1 MIRNNVFFLFIL
13 LCFSGV
19 EADDLKTKDQMRY
32 QSLIQEVR
40 CLVCQ
45 NQSVAESNAELAK
58 DLRREIKLQIQDGK
72 SDTEIKKYLF
82 DRYGEFILYEPA
94 FSQKTF
100 FLWFAPIILLMLF
113 YGWFKNCLL
122 YTSPSPR
129 DRTRSRMQ
137 SSA

>member
-1 MIRNNVFFLFIL
+1 MIRMTALYLFMLSCISSISANEL
-13 LCFSGV
+13 N
-19 EADDLKTKDQMRY
+19 TNDQMRY

-72 SDTEIKKYLF
+72 SDIEIKKYLL

-94 FSQKTF
+94 FTQKTV
-100 FLWFAPIILLMLF
+100 FLWFSPIILLLLF
-113 YGWFKNCLL
+113 IGWFRKIGN
-122 YTSPSPR
+122 
-129 DRTRSRMQ
+129 
-137 SSA
+137 

>member
-1 MIRNNVFFLFIL
+1 RFSPYNWRIELIRNNVFFLFIL

-72 SDTEIKKYLF
+72 SDSEIKKYLF

-113 YGWFKNCLL
+113 YGWFKKIGN
-122 YTSPSPR
+122 
-129 DRTRSRMQ
+129 
-137 SSA
+137 

>member
-1 MIRNNVFFLFIL
+1 MLF
-13 LCFSGV
+13 CTSGIS
-19 EADDLKTKDQMRY
+19 ANDLDINGQIRY

-72 SDTEIKKYLF
+72 SDTEIKRYLL

-94 FSQKTF
+94 FTQKTL
-100 FLWFAPIILLMLF
+100 FLWFSPVILLLMF
-113 YGWFKNCLL
+113 YGWFRKIGN
-122 YTSPSPR
+122 
-129 DRTRSRMQ
+129 
-137 SSA
+137 

>member
-72 SDTEIKKYLF
+72 SDSEIKKYLF

-113 YGWFKNCLL
+113 YGWFKKIGN
-122 YTSPSPR
+122 
-129 DRTRSRMQ
+129 
-137 SSA
+137 

>member
-19 EADDLKTKDQMRY
+19 QADDLKTKDQMRY

-72 SDTEIKKYLF
+72 SDSEIKKYLF

-100 FLWFAPIILLMLF
+100 FLWSGNHLGRFVE
-113 YGWFKNCLL
+113 
-122 YTSPSPR
+122 PSGVSRALSRALPR
-129 DRTRSRMQ
+129 PKLRSTW
-137 SSA
+137 

>member
-1 MIRNNVFFLFIL
+1 LIKKSVICFFVLI
-13 LCFSGV
+13 CFSAIKAN
-19 EADDLKTKDQMRY
+19 ELNSNDQIRY

-72 SDTEIKKYLF
+72 SNSEIKKYLL

-94 FSQKTF
+94 FTQKTL
-100 FLWFAPIILLMLF
+100 FLWFSPIILLLMF
-113 YGWFKNCLL
+113 YGWFRKIGN
-122 YTSPSPR
+122 
-129 DRTRSRMQ
+129 
-137 SSA
+137 

>member
-1 MIRNNVFFLFIL
+1 MPTSIDTNQVITKSDIQNNKIESSPIYNERFQKLTNEL
-13 LCFSGV
+13 
-19 EADDLKTKDQMRY
+19 
-32 QSLIQEVR
+32 R

-45 NQSVAESNAELAK
+45 NQSVAESNADLAK

-72 SDTEIKKYLF
+72 SDSEIKKYLF

-113 YGWFKNCLL
+113 YGWFKKIGN
-122 YTSPSPR
+122 
-129 DRTRSRMQ
+129 
-137 SSA
+137 

>member
-1 MIRNNVFFLFIL
+1 MICFMNFFFLLSMPLGFFFIL
-13 LCFSGV
+13 LFFSAV
-19 EADDLKTKDQMRY
+19 DADELYTKDQMRY

-72 SDTEIKKYLF
+72 SDSEIKKYLF

-113 YGWFKNCLL
+113 YGWFKKIGN
-122 YTSPSPR
+122 
-129 DRTRSRMQ
+129 
-137 SSA
+137 

>member
-1 MIRNNVFFLFIL
+1 MIRNNVFSLFIL

-19 EADDLKTKDQMRY
+19 EANELNTKDQIRY

-72 SDTEIKKYLF
+72 SDSEIKKYLF
-82 DRYGEFILYEPA
+82 DRYGEFILYEPT
-94 FSQKTF
+94 FSQKTL
-100 FLWFAPIILLMLF
+100 FLWFAPIILLMMF
-113 YGWFKNCLL
+113 YGWFKKIGN
-122 YTSPSPR
+122 
-129 DRTRSRMQ
+129 
-137 SSA
+137 

>member
-1 MIRNNVFFLFIL
+1 MIRRATFFVFMLFCI
-13 LCFSGV
+13 SGIS
-19 EADDLKTKDQMRY
+19 ADELDTNDQIRY

-72 SDTEIKKYLF
+72 SDTEIKRYLL

-94 FSQKTF
+94 FTQKTL
-100 FLWFAPIILLMLF
+100 FLWFSPIILLLMF
-113 YGWFKNCLL
+113 YGWFRKIGN
-122 YTSPSPR
+122 
-129 DRTRSRMQ
+129 
-137 SSA
+137 

>member
-1 MIRNNVFFLFIL
+1 MIRYKIFSLFIL
-13 LCFSGV
+13 LCFSSV
-19 EADDLKTKDQMRY
+19 AADELNTNEQMRY

-72 SDTEIKKYLF
+72 SDSEIKKYLF
-82 DRYGEFILYEPA
+82 DRYGEFILYEPT
-94 FSQKTF
+94 FSQKTL

-113 YGWFKNCLL
+113 YGWFKKIGN
-122 YTSPSPR
+122 
-129 DRTRSRMQ
+129 
-137 SSA
+137 

>member
-1 MIRNNVFFLFIL
+1 MIRGTALSLCMLFCI
-13 LCFSGV
+13 SGISAN
-19 EADDLKTKDQMRY
+19 ELNTTDQIRY

-72 SDTEIKKYLF
+72 SDTEIKSYLL

-94 FSQKTF
+94 FTQKTF
-100 FLWFAPIILLMLF
+100 FLWFSPIILLLLF
-113 YGWFKNCLL
+113 FGWFRKIGN
-122 YTSPSPR
+122 
-129 DRTRSRMQ
+129 
-137 SSA
+137 

>member
-1 MIRNNVFFLFIL
+1 MIRSNVFFLFIL

-19 EADDLKTKDQMRY
+19 EADDLKAKDQMRY

-72 SDTEIKKYLF
+72 SDSEIKKYLF

-113 YGWFKNCLL
+113 YGWFKKIGN
-122 YTSPSPR
+122 
-129 DRTRSRMQ
+129 
-137 SSA
+137 

>member
-1 MIRNNVFFLFIL
+1 MIRRATFFLFML
-13 LCFSGV
+13 FCTSGISAN
-19 EADDLKTKDQMRY
+19 ELDTNDQMRY

-72 SDTEIKKYLF
+72 SDTEIKRYLL

-94 FSQKTF
+94 FTQKTL
-100 FLWFAPIILLMLF
+100 FLWFSPIILLLMF
-113 YGWFKNCLL
+113 YGWFRKIGN
-122 YTSPSPR
+122 
-129 DRTRSRMQ
+129 
-137 SSA
+137 

>member
-1 MIRNNVFFLFIL
+1 MLF
-13 LCFSGV
+13 CTSGIS
-19 EADDLKTKDQMRY
+19 ANDLDTNDQIRY

-72 SDTEIKKYLF
+72 SDTEIKRYLL

-94 FSQKTF
+94 FTQKTL
-100 FLWFAPIILLMLF
+100 FLWFSPIILLLMF
-113 YGWFKNCLL
+113 YGWFRKIGN
-122 YTSPSPR
+122 
-129 DRTRSRMQ
+129 
-137 SSA
+137 

>member
-1 MIRNNVFFLFIL
+1 MLF
-13 LCFSGV
+13 CTSGISAN
-19 EADDLKTKDQMRY
+19 ELDTNDQMRY

-72 SDTEIKKYLF
+72 SDTEIKRYLL

-94 FSQKTF
+94 FTQKTL
-100 FLWFAPIILLMLF
+100 FLWFSPIILLLMF
-113 YGWFKNCLL
+113 YGWFRKIGN
-122 YTSPSPR
+122 
-129 DRTRSRMQ
+129 
-137 SSA
+137 

>member
-1 MIRNNVFFLFIL
+1 LIRNTLFSLFIL

-19 EADDLKTKDQMRY
+19 EADELNTNEQMRY

-72 SDTEIKKYLF
+72 SDSEIKKYLF
-82 DRYGEFILYEPA
+82 DRYGEFILYEPK
-94 FSQKTF
+94 FSQKTL
-100 FLWFAPIILLMLF
+100 FLWFAPIILLMLL
-113 YGWFKNCLL
+113 YGWFKKIGN
-122 YTSPSPR
+122 
-129 DRTRSRMQ
+129 
-137 SSA
+137 

>member
-1 MIRNNVFFLFIL
+1 
-13 LCFSGV
+13 
-19 EADDLKTKDQMRY
+19 MRY

-72 SDTEIKKYLF
+72 SDTEIKRYLL

-94 FSQKTF
+94 FTQKTL
-100 FLWFAPIILLMLF
+100 FLWFSPIILLLMF
-113 YGWFKNCLL
+113 YGWFRKIGN
-122 YTSPSPR
+122 
-129 DRTRSRMQ
+129 
-137 SSA
+137 

>member
-1 MIRNNVFFLFIL
+1 MMFFT
-13 LCFSGV
+13 SGISAN
-19 EADDLKTKDQMRY
+19 ELDTNDQMRY

-72 SDTEIKKYLF
+72 SDIEIKTYLL

-94 FSQKTF
+94 FTQKTF
-100 FLWFAPIILLMLF
+100 FLWFSPIILLLMF
-113 YGWFKNCLL
+113 YGWFRKIGN
-122 YTSPSPR
+122 
-129 DRTRSRMQ
+129 
-137 SSA
+137 

>member
-1 MIRNNVFFLFIL
+1 MIRRATFFLFML
-13 LCFSGV
+13 FCTSGIS
-19 EADDLKTKDQMRY
+19 ANDLDTNDQIRY

-72 SDTEIKKYLF
+72 SDTEIKRYLL

-94 FSQKTF
+94 FTQKTL
-100 FLWFAPIILLMLF
+100 FLWFSPVILLLMF
-113 YGWFKNCLL
+113 YGWFRKIGN
-122 YTSPSPR
+122 
-129 DRTRSRMQ
+129 
-137 SSA
+137 

>member
-1 MIRNNVFFLFIL
+1 MLF
-13 LCFSGV
+13 CTSGIS
-19 EADDLKTKDQMRY
+19 ANDLDTNDQIRY

-72 SDTEIKKYLF
+72 SDTEIKRYLL

-94 FSQKTF
+94 FTQKTL
-100 FLWFAPIILLMLF
+100 FLWFSPVILLLMF
-113 YGWFKNCLL
+113 YGWFRKIGN
-122 YTSPSPR
+122 
-129 DRTRSRMQ
+129 
-137 SSA
+137 

>member
-13 LCFSGV
+13 LCFSGG
-19 EADDLKTKDQMRY
+19 EADELNTKDQMRY

-72 SDTEIKKYLF
+72 SDSEIKKYLF

-113 YGWFKNCLL
+113 YGWFKKIGN
-122 YTSPSPR
+122 
-129 DRTRSRMQ
+129 
-137 SSA
+137 